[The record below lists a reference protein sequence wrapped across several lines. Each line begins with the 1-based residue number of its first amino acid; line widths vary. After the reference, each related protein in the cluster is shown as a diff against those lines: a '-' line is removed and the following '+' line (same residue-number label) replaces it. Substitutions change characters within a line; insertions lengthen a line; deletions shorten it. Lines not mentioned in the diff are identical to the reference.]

1 MILDTIMALEAD
13 EAAVARLVEEFYDRI
28 RGDDR
33 LGPIFTGAVHDW
45 DAHVRIMKDFWSRAL
60 LGTERYQGCFMSPHF
75 RLKMEAADFDRFMEL
90 FRPTAAETLPPDLA
104 KRAVAIADTVNGN
117 LRRAMA

>member
-1 MILDTIMALEAD
+1 MILETTVLEAD
-13 EAAVARLVEEFYDRI
+13 EAAVARLVEVFYDRI

-45 DAHVRIMKDFWSRAL
+45 DAHIRIMQDFWSRAL

-75 RLKMEAADFDRFMEL
+75 RLKLEGDVFDRFMEL
-90 FRPTAAETLPPDLA
+90 FRPTATETLPPDLA
-104 KRAVAIADTVNGN
+104 KRAVAIAETVNNGI
-117 LRRAMA
+117 RQAMA

>member
-1 MILDTIMALEAD
+1 METTVPEAD
-13 EAAVARLVEEFYDRI
+13 EAAVARLVKVFYDRI

-45 DAHVRIMKDFWSRAL
+45 DGHIRIMQDFWSRAL

-75 RLKMEAADFDRFMEL
+75 RLKLEGGDFDRFMKL
-90 FRPTAAETLPPDLA
+90 FRPTATETLPPDLA
-104 KRAVAIADTVNGN
+104 KRAVAIAESVNDN
-117 LRRAMA
+117 LRLAMA

>member
-1 MILDTIMALEAD
+1 METTVLEAD
-13 EAAVARLVEEFYDRI
+13 EAAVARLVDVFYDRI
-28 RGDDR
+28 RADDR

-45 DAHVRIMKDFWSRAL
+45 DGHIRIMQDFWSRAL

-75 RLKMEAADFDRFMEL
+75 QLKLAADDFDRFMDL
-90 FRPTAAETLPPDLA
+90 FRPTAAETPQPDLA
-104 KRAVAIADTVNGN
+104 KRAVAIAETVNNN